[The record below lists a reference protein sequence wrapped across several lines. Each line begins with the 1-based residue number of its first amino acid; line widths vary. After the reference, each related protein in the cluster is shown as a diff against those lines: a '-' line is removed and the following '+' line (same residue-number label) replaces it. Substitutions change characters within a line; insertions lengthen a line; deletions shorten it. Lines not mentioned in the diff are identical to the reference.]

1 MTPTIEPQTV
11 PLTLTPEGVL
21 MVTGTRVPLDTIVYG
36 FQEGQTAEQI
46 VEDFPTVG
54 LKAAYAIIAYYLNN
68 RDGVDAY
75 IKQRE
80 EESEEIRKKNEERFP
95 SAGIRERLL
104 ARLAR
109 GRAG

>member
-1 MTPTIEPQTV
+1 MSLTIEPQTV

-21 MVTGTRVPLDTIVYG
+21 MVTGTRVPLDTVVYG
-36 FQEGQTAEQI
+36 FQEGQTAEQL

-68 RDGVDAY
+68 RESVDAY
-75 IKQRE
+75 IERRE
-80 EESEEIRKKNEERFP
+80 AEAAELRRTIEAKFP
-95 SAGIRERLL
+95 SAGIRERLM
-104 ARLAR
+104 ARKTK